1 MISLIK
7 IEFLKLKRRD
17 KRLAIIITCLA
28 VSMLLIP
35 AVRSKR
41 IDNWVQV
48 IQFNSHSIN
57 FVTNIFLCVLL
68 SELFI
73 TEYKDKTINVM
84 FSYPI
89 SRTKIY
95 IAKMVVV
102 FSYCYFIVIINT
114 ISSIGVLLAL
124 NSIKPFI
131 KDSIN
136 LSVIIKGVNI
146 TLIGIIISTLFT
158 VIYSFFAIV
167 KRSFLLMIIFSTIMH
182 SIKGILQTSYPML
195 YLRLPLILLG
205 ISLLTVIPIVYTL
218 NNRDVICS
226 EGK

>member
-1 MISLIK
+1 MLSLIK

-17 KRLAIIITCLA
+17 KYLAITITCLA

-35 AVRSKR
+35 AVNRNR
-41 IDNWVQV
+41 INNWIQV
-48 IQFNSHSIN
+48 IEFNSHSID

-73 TEYKDKTINVM
+73 TEYKDKTINIM

-102 FSYCYFIVIINT
+102 FSYCCFIVIINT
-114 ISSIGVLLAL
+114 IFSTGVLLVL
-124 NSIKPFI
+124 NMIKPII

-136 LSVIIKGVNI
+136 LSVLIKGTSI
-146 TLIGIIISTLFT
+146 TLVSIIVSTLFT
-158 VIYSFFAIV
+158 VMYSYFAIV
-167 KRSFLLMIIFSTIMH
+167 KRSFLLMIIFSTIMNT
-182 SIKGILQTSYPML
+182 IKGLLQASYPTL
-195 YLRLPLILLG
+195 YLWLPLILGG
-205 ISLLTVIPIVYTL
+205 ISILTVIPILYTL
-218 NNRDVICS
+218 NNKDIICS
-226 EGK
+226 ESR

>member
-1 MISLIK
+1 MLSLLK

-17 KRLAIIITCLA
+17 KYLAITITCLA

-35 AVRSKR
+35 AVKGNR
-41 IDNWVQV
+41 INNWIQV
-48 IQFNSHSIN
+48 IEFNSHSIN

-73 TEYKDKTINVM
+73 TEYKDRTINVM

-95 IAKMVVV
+95 IAKMIVV

-114 ISSIGVLLAL
+114 IFSTGVLLVL
-124 NSIKPFI
+124 NVIKPFI
-131 KDSIN
+131 KDSIT
-136 LSVIIKGVNI
+136 LSVLIKGTSI
-146 TLIGIIISTLFT
+146 TLVSIIISTLFT
-158 VIYSFFAIV
+158 VMYSFFAIV
-167 KRSFLLMIIFSTIMH
+167 KRSFLLMIIFSTIMNT
-182 SIKGILQTSYPML
+182 IKGILQASYPTL
-195 YLRLPLILLG
+195 YLWLPLILGG
-205 ISLLTVIPIVYTL
+205 ISVLTIIPILYTL
-218 NNRDVICS
+218 NNKDVICS

>member
-1 MISLIK
+1 MLSLIK

-17 KRLAIIITCLA
+17 KYLAITITCLA

-35 AVRSKR
+35 AVKGNR
-41 IDNWVQV
+41 INNWIQV
-48 IQFNSHSIN
+48 IEFNSHSIN

-73 TEYKDKTINVM
+73 TEYKDRTINVM

-89 SRTKIY
+89 SRTRIY

-114 ISSIGVLLAL
+114 ISSIGVLLVL
-124 NSIKPFI
+124 NTIKPFI

-136 LSVIIKGVNI
+136 LSVLIRGTSIILV
-146 TLIGIIISTLFT
+146 GIIISTLFT
-158 VIYSFFAIV
+158 VMYSYFAIV
-167 KRSFLLMIIFSTIMH
+167 KRSFLLMIIFSTIMNT
-182 SIKGILQTSYPML
+182 IKGLLQASYPTL
-195 YLRLPLILLG
+195 YLWLPLILTG
-205 ISLLTVIPIVYTL
+205 ISILTLIPILYTL
-218 NNRDVICS
+218 NNKDVVCS